1 MCYSLLMFLQDRYNV
16 TTTTDL
22 DVARSITGNLTF
34 DLVIIDAEP
43 TAEIL
48 KLCRSIK
55 EGNSVP
61 VILTYVYK
69 KQVQE
74 MELNI
79 KKYVNSV
86 FYKPF
91 DLSEVSSKLNS
102 LVFTEPVS

>member
-1 MCYSLLMFLQDRYNV
+1 MCYSLLMYLQDRYNV

-22 DVARSITGNLTF
+22 DVAGSITKNFNF

-48 KLCRSIK
+48 KLCREIK
-55 EGNSVP
+55 EHNKAP

-69 KQVQE
+69 TQMQE
-74 MELNI
+74 MDNNI
-79 KKYVNSV
+79 RKYVNSV

-102 LVFTEPVS
+102 LVSEPVA